1 MDFEKGAWDY
11 FNNTGNIDG
20 YLTYV
25 MMKKISK
32 AEIAKDFGTES
43 VKENDTKVI
52 GDCDKGNEN

>member
-11 FNNTGNIDG
+11 FNNTGKIDG

-32 AEIAKDFGTES
+32 AEIAKDFSTES
-43 VKENDTKVI
+43 VKENDTEII
-52 GDCDKGNEN
+52 GDCDKGNKN